1 MSDIITSWNAET
13 GTGDW
18 VFDPDSPSFWV
29 DDQGRPITDENG
41 GLINA
46 VLSPDIPSSSE
57 LATAVLI
64 SLFSDALASEDDNL
78 PDNTGDRRGWW
89 GGAIGSK
96 LWLRQRAKKT
106 DDLLKTVQDDAAQ
119 ALAWMVEDGVAGEI
133 TTAAEFQS
141 PNALALSVVIRRAGR
156 PDLALRFANLWD
168 VA

>member
-18 VFDPDSPSFWV
+18 VFDPDSPSIWV
-29 DDQGRPITDENG
+29 DDQGRPITDQDG

-46 VLSPDIPSSSE
+46 VLAPGIPTSSE
-57 LATAVLI
+57 IATAVLI
-64 SLFSDALASEDDNL
+64 SLFSDGLASGDDDL

-89 GGAIGSK
+89 GGEIGSK

-119 ALAWMVEDGVAGEI
+119 ALAWMIEDGVAGEV
-133 TTAAEFQS
+133 TTAAEFQA
-141 PNALALSVVIRRAGR
+141 PNVLALSVVIRRAGSS
-156 PDLALRFANLWD
+156 DLSLRFANLWD
-168 VA
+168 AA